1 MSIEEE
7 YTDVLQII
15 ESAIVNVYRQRR
27 NLLDYDVEEALNTLI
42 LYYKAQ
48 QQQRAAIPHRLT
60 ERPEYIYQ
68 ELKKICEGRLGRESL
83 TKRSPFGSGA
93 GFEPLQ
99 VEDIVACLK
108 RIRKSVQYWNKQ
120 GGRQGYL
127 QFIEQYIK

>member
-7 YTDVLQII
+7 YTDVLQNI
-15 ESAIVNVYRQRR
+15 EAAIVNVYRQRR

-68 ELKKICEGRLGRESL
+68 ELKKI
-83 TKRSPFGSGA
+83 P
-93 GFEPLQ
+93 
-99 VEDIVACLK
+99 
-108 RIRKSVQYWNKQ
+108 
-120 GGRQGYL
+120 
-127 QFIEQYIK
+127 

>member
-7 YTDVLQII
+7 YTDVLQNI
-15 ESAIVNVYRQRR
+15 EAAIVNVYRQRR

-48 QQQRAAIPHRLT
+48 QQRAATPHRLT

-68 ELKKICEGRLGRESL
+68 EVKQICEWRLGRELL
-83 TKRSPFGSGA
+83 TKRSSSGSGA
-93 GFEPLQ
+93 EFKPLQ
-99 VEDIVACLK
+99 VEEIMACLK
-108 RIRKSVQYWNKQ
+108 RIKKSVQRWNKQ

-127 QFIEQYIK
+127 QFIEKYIV